1 MNRNSGSVTAAL
13 CCLAMI
19 CEGFDLQ
26 APGVTLA
33 GIREVFGLS
42 PQVQGVFLS
51 IGTLGMM
58 IGAIAGGRLAD
69 RVGRKQVLLG
79 AILLYSVFT
88 FLTIVADSTIWLL
101 TIRLLTGI
109 GLGAAL
115 PTIISI
121 AAEGVAE
128 QRRDLTV
135 GILLAG
141 PPIGAALVSLLA
153 AVNSQTSQWKLVY
166 VVGGLVP
173 ALVVVPILWWLLPD
187 TFKSRKVS
195 TQVVRAD
202 IGATLF
208 GGGRATQTLAIWI
221 AFFAMLLVL
230 FVIVGWLPSLLI
242 SRGISRSDASL
253 VQMLFNLGA
262 IPGTVLAGYS
272 FGKATSRTAALVGF
286 FLASIVALLL
296 LSYSPPEIGY
306 VIGAGLLA
314 GMAIA
319 GAQAIIYALAP
330 RIYPT
335 AGRATG
341 MGFCVA
347 AGRIG
352 SALGPLLVGWMV
364 AARFLPAT
372 VIFSLIPVF
381 ALAGLMALGVA
392 RMVPLHSAAGGPR
405 GHAGDP

>member
-1 MNRNSGSVTAAL
+1 MVSSKSESLTAAL
-13 CCLAMI
+13 CCLAMV

-33 GIREVFGLS
+33 SLREVFALS
-42 PQVQGVFLS
+42 PQIQGLFLS

-58 IGAIAGGRLAD
+58 IGAVAGGRLAD
-69 RVGRKQVLLG
+69 SVGRKQVLIG
-79 AILLYSVFT
+79 AILLYSIFT
-88 FLTIVADSTIWLL
+88 LLTIFAGNTFWLL
-101 TIRLLTGI
+101 AIRLLTGI

-115 PTIISI
+115 PTIISV
-121 AAEGVAE
+121 AAEGVSE
-128 QRRDLTV
+128 RRRDLTV

-153 AVNSQTSQWKLVY
+153 AVNSQTSQWQQVY
-166 VVGGLVP
+166 TVGGLVP
-173 ALVVVPILWWLLPD
+173 ALIVVPILWRLLPD
-187 TFKSRKVS
+187 TFRTRPVSR
-195 TQVVRAD
+195 VVRTD
-202 IGATLF
+202 VGATLF
-208 GGGRATQTLAIWI
+208 GGARAGQTVAIWL

-262 IPGTVLAGYS
+262 IPGTVLAGYC
-272 FGKATSRTAALVGF
+272 FGRATTRTTSLVAF
-286 FLASIVALLL
+286 FLLSIVALLI

-306 VIGAGLLA
+306 VIAAGVLA

-347 AGRIG
+347 VGRVG
-352 SALGPLLVGWMV
+352 SATGPLLVGWMV
-364 AARFLPAT
+364 AAQVLPTT

-381 ALAGLMALGVA
+381 ALAGLMALIVS
-392 RMVPLHSAAGGPR
+392 RIVPFDASNTQQHR
-405 GHAGDP
+405 

>member
-1 MNRNSGSVTAAL
+1 VNRKSEYLTAAL

-33 GIREVFGLS
+33 SLREVFAMS

-69 RVGRKQVLLG
+69 TVGRKQVLLG
-79 AILLYSVFT
+79 AILLYSIFT
-88 FLTIVADSTIWLL
+88 FLTVSAGSTTWLL
-101 TIRLLTGI
+101 TLRLLTGI

-115 PTIISI
+115 PTIIAI
-121 AAEGVAE
+121 AAEGVSE
-128 QRRDLTV
+128 GRRDLTV

-153 AVNSQTSQWKLVY
+153 AVNSQTSQWQQVY
-166 VVGGLVP
+166 TVGGLVP
-173 ALVVVPILWWLLPD
+173 ALVVVPILWLLLPD
-187 TFKSRKVS
+187 TFPSRQVS
-195 TQVVRAD
+195 TGTHRAEVR
-202 IGATLF
+202 ATLF
-208 GGGRATQTLAIWI
+208 GDGRAGQTVAIWI

-242 SRGISRSDASL
+242 SRGVTRSDASL

-262 IPGTVLAGYS
+262 IPGTVLAGFF
-272 FGKATSRTAALVGF
+272 FGRASTRTASLVAF
-286 FLASIVALLL
+286 FLLSIIALLM
-296 LSYSPPEIGY
+296 LSYSPPVLGY
-306 VIGAGLLA
+306 VIAAGVLA

-347 AGRIG
+347 VGRIG
-352 SALGPLLVGWMV
+352 SATGPLLVGWMV
-364 AARFLPAT
+364 AAQFLPAT

-381 ALAGLMALGVA
+381 ALAGVMALIVA
-392 RMVPLHSAAGGPR
+392 RRWLDRSRMGS
-405 GHAGDP
+405 

>member
-1 MNRNSGSVTAAL
+1 VNRKSEYLTAAL

-33 GIREVFGLS
+33 SLR
-42 PQVQGVFLS
+42 VFLS

-69 RVGRKQVLLG
+69 TVGRKQVLLG
-79 AILLYSVFT
+79 AILLYSIFT
-88 FLTIVADSTIWLL
+88 FLTVSVGSTTWLL

-115 PTIISI
+115 PTIIAI
-121 AAEGVAE
+121 AAEGVSE
-128 QRRDLTV
+128 GRRDLTV

-153 AVNSQTSQWKLVY
+153 AVNSQTSQWQQVY
-166 VVGGLVP
+166 TAGGLVP
-173 ALVVVPILWWLLPD
+173 ALVVVPILWLLLPD
-187 TFKSRKVS
+187 AFPTRPVS
-195 TQVVRAD
+195 TGDHRAEVR
-202 IGATLF
+202 ATLF
-208 GGGRATQTLAIWI
+208 GDGRAGQTVAIWI

-242 SRGISRSDASL
+242 SRGVTRSDASV

-262 IPGTVLAGYS
+262 IPGTVLAGFF
-272 FGKATSRTAALVGF
+272 FGRASTRTASLVAF
-286 FLASIVALLL
+286 FLLSSIALLM
-296 LSYSPPEIGY
+296 LSYSPPALAY
-306 VIGAGLLA
+306 VIAAGVLA

-347 AGRIG
+347 VGRIG
-352 SALGPLLVGWMV
+352 SATGPLLVGWMV
-364 AARFLPAT
+364 AAQFLPAT
-372 VIFSLIPVF
+372 VILSLIPVF
-381 ALAGLMALGVA
+381 ALAGLMALIVA
-392 RMVPLHSAAGGPR
+392 RRWLDRSRMGS
-405 GHAGDP
+405 

>member
-1 MNRNSGSVTAAL
+1 MNRKSETLTAAL

-33 GIREVFGLS
+33 SLREVFSLS
-42 PQVQGVFLS
+42 PQVQGLFLS

-69 RVGRKQVLLG
+69 KIGRKQVLLG
-79 AILLYSVFT
+79 AILLYGAFT
-88 FLTIVADSTIWLL
+88 FLTIFAGSTFWLL
-101 TIRLLTGI
+101 AIRLLTGI

-121 AAEGVAE
+121 AAEGVSE
-128 QRRDLTV
+128 RRRDLTV

-153 AVNSQTSQWKLVY
+153 AVNSEASQWKLVY
-166 VVGGLVP
+166 MVGGIVP
-173 ALVVVPILWWLLPD
+173 ALVVVPMLWLMLPD
-187 TFKSRKVS
+187 TFKSRPAA
-195 TQVVRAD
+195 TRAEGMD
-202 IGATLF
+202 VGATLF
-208 GGGRATQTLAIWI
+208 GSGRALQTAAIWI

-242 SRGISRSDASL
+242 SRGVSRSSASL

-262 IPGTVLAGYS
+262 IPGTILAGYF
-272 FGKATSRTAALVGF
+272 FGVAATRTATLVAF
-286 FLASIVALLL
+286 FLLSIIALLL
-296 LSYSPPEIGY
+296 LSSGPPSLGY
-306 VIGAGLLA
+306 VIAAGVLA

-330 RIYPT
+330 RIYPA

-347 AGRIG
+347 VGRIG
-352 SALGPLLVGWMV
+352 SASGPLMVGWMV
-364 AARFLPAT
+364 AAQFLPTT
-372 VIFSLIPVF
+372 VIFWLIPVF
-381 ALAGLMALGVA
+381 ALAGLMALVVS
-392 RMVPLHSAAGGPR
+392 RLVPLETLGNR
-405 GHAGDP
+405 

>member
-1 MNRNSGSVTAAL
+1 
-13 CCLAMI
+13 
-19 CEGFDLQ
+19 
-26 APGVTLA
+26 
-33 GIREVFGLS
+33 
-42 PQVQGVFLS
+42 
-51 IGTLGMM
+51 
-58 IGAIAGGRLAD
+58 
-69 RVGRKQVLLG
+69 
-79 AILLYSVFT
+79 
-88 FLTIVADSTIWLL
+88 
-101 TIRLLTGI
+101 
-109 GLGAAL
+109 LGAAL
-115 PTIISI
+115 PTIISV

-128 QRRDLTV
+128 HRRDLTV

-208 GGGRATQTLAIWI
+208 GGGRAIQTLAIWI

>member
-1 MNRNSGSVTAAL
+1 MNRKSEYLTAAL

-33 GIREVFGLS
+33 SIREVFALS

-69 RVGRKQVLLG
+69 RVGRKQVLIG

-88 FLTIVADSTIWLL
+88 FLTIFARSTSGLL
-101 TIRLLTGI
+101 SIRLLTGI

-115 PTIISI
+115 PTIVSV
-121 AAEGVAE
+121 AAESVSE
-128 QRRDLTV
+128 RRRDLTV

-153 AVNSQTSQWKLVY
+153 AMNSQTSQWKQVY

-173 ALVVVPILWWLLPD
+173 VLIVVPILWLLLPD
-187 TFKSRKVS
+187 TFR
-195 TQVVRAD
+195 TRAGPARVERSEV
-202 IGATLF
+202 GATLF
-208 GGGRATQTLAIWI
+208 GGGRAGQTLAIWL

-242 SRGISRSDASL
+242 GRGISRSDASL

-262 IPGTVLAGYS
+262 IPGTILAGYS
-272 FGKATSRTAALVGF
+272 FGRATTRTASLLAF
-286 FLASIVALLL
+286 FLLSVVALLI
-296 LSYSPPEIGY
+296 LSYSPPDLGY
-306 VIGAGLLA
+306 VIAAGVLA

-347 AGRIG
+347 VGRIG
-352 SALGPLLVGWMV
+352 SATGPLLVGWMV
-364 AARFLPAT
+364 AAQFLPTT

-381 ALAGLMALGVA
+381 ALAGLMALVVS
-392 RMVPLHSAAGGPR
+392 RLVPFDAGSADSMP
-405 GHAGDP
+405 

>member
-1 MNRNSGSVTAAL
+1 MNGQGTKATAIHSGSLTAAL

-33 GIREVFGLS
+33 SLREVFGLP
-42 PQVQGVFLS
+42 PQIQGLFLS

-58 IGAIAGGRLAD
+58 LGAVVGGRLAD
-69 RVGRKQVLLG
+69 RVGRKQVLIG
-79 AILLYSVFT
+79 AILLYSLFT
-88 FLTIVADSTIWLL
+88 LMTIFAGSTTQLL
-101 TIRLLTGI
+101 SIRLLTGI

-115 PTIISI
+115 PTIISV
-121 AAEGVAE
+121 AAEGVLE
-128 QRRDLTV
+128 GRRDLTV

-153 AVNSQTSQWKLVY
+153 SVNSQTSQWKLVY
-166 VVGGLVP
+166 LIGGLVP
-173 ALVVVPILWWLLPD
+173 ALIVVPVLWMLLPD
-187 TFKSRKVS
+187 TFRTRSGTRPVANTRIKE
-195 TQVVRAD
+195 
-202 IGATLF
+202 TLF
-208 GGGRATQTLAIWI
+208 GGGRAGPTLAIWI

-242 SRGISRSDASL
+242 SRGIPRSEASL

-262 IPGTVLAGYS
+262 IPGTILAGYA
-272 FGKATSRTAALVGF
+272 FGRARSRTASLLAF
-286 FLASIVALLL
+286 FLLSIVALLM
-296 LSYSPPEIGY
+296 LSYSPPELGY
-306 VIGAGLLA
+306 VIAAGILA
-314 GMAIA
+314 GMTIA

-335 AGRATG
+335 DGRATG

-347 AGRIG
+347 VGRIG
-352 SALGPLLVGWMV
+352 SATGPLLVGWMV
-364 AARFLPAT
+364 AAQFLPAT

-381 ALAGLMALGVA
+381 ALAGVMALIVS
-392 RMVPLHSAAGGPR
+392 RLVRPSS
-405 GHAGDP
+405 

>member
-1 MNRNSGSVTAAL
+1 MSSTVTRKSEYLTPAL

-33 GIREVFGLS
+33 SLREVFALS
-42 PQVQGVFLS
+42 PQIQGVFLS

-69 RVGRKQVLLG
+69 RIGSKPVLLG
-79 AILLYSVFT
+79 AILLYSLFT
-88 FLTIVADSTIWLL
+88 FVTIFAGSMVWLL
-101 TIRLLTGI
+101 AIRLLTGI

-115 PTIISI
+115 PTIIAV
-121 AAEGVAE
+121 AAAGVSE
-128 QRRDLTV
+128 RRRDLTV

-153 AVNSQTSQWKLVY
+153 ALNAETSQWKQVY
-166 VVGGLVP
+166 LVGGLVP
-173 ALVVVPILWWLLPD
+173 ALVVVPILWKLLPD
-187 TFKSRKVS
+187 TR
-195 TQVVRAD
+195 TTRAVAADPARMD

-208 GGGRATQTLAIWI
+208 GGGRATQTVAIWF

-230 FVIVGWLPSLLI
+230 FVIVGWLPSLLV
-242 SRGISRSDASL
+242 SRGVSRSEASV

-262 IPGTVLAGYS
+262 IPGTILAGYW
-272 FGKATSRTAALVGF
+272 FGRATTRTATLLAF
-286 FLASIVALLL
+286 FLLSITALLL
-296 LSYSPPEIGY
+296 LSYGPPTLGF
-306 VIGAGLLA
+306 VIAAGALA

-330 RIYPT
+330 RIYPA

-347 AGRIG
+347 VGRIG
-352 SALGPLLVGWMV
+352 SASGPLLVGWMV
-364 AARFLPAT
+364 AAQFLPTT

-381 ALAGLMALGVA
+381 ALAGVMALVVS
-392 RMVPLHSAAGGPR
+392 RLVPRENPGSG
-405 GHAGDP
+405 

>member
-1 MNRNSGSVTAAL
+1 
-13 CCLAMI
+13 MI

-33 GIREVFGLS
+33 SLREVFALS
-42 PQVQGVFLS
+42 PQIQGLFLS

-69 RVGRKQVLLG
+69 SVGRKQVLIG
-79 AILLYSVFT
+79 AILLYSIFT
-88 FLTIVADSTIWLL
+88 LLTIFAGNTFWLL
-101 TIRLLTGI
+101 AIRLLTGV

-115 PTIISI
+115 PTIISV
-121 AAEGVAE
+121 AAEGVSE
-128 QRRDLTV
+128 RRRDLTV

-153 AVNSQTSQWKLVY
+153 AVNSQTSEWKQVY
-166 VVGGLVP
+166 TVGGLVP
-173 ALVVVPILWWLLPD
+173 ALIVVPILWLLLPD
-187 TFKSRKVS
+187 TFRTHPVSR
-195 TQVVRAD
+195 VVRTD
-202 IGATLF
+202 VGATLF
-208 GGGRATQTLAIWI
+208 GGARAGQTVAIWV

-262 IPGTVLAGYS
+262 IPGTILAGYC
-272 FGKATSRTAALVGF
+272 FGRVTTRTASLVAF
-286 FLASIVALLL
+286 FLLSIVALLI

-306 VIGAGLLA
+306 VIAAGVLA

-347 AGRIG
+347 VGRIG
-352 SALGPLLVGWMV
+352 SATGPLLVGWMV
-364 AARFLPAT
+364 AAQVLPTT

-381 ALAGLMALGVA
+381 ALAGLMALIVS
-392 RMVPLHSAAGGPR
+392 RMVPV
-405 GHAGDP
+405 D

>member
-1 MNRNSGSVTAAL
+1 VNRKSEYLTAAL

-33 GIREVFGLS
+33 SLREVFALS
-42 PQVQGVFLS
+42 PQIQGLFLS

-58 IGAIAGGRLAD
+58 IGAVAGGRLAD
-69 RVGRKQVLLG
+69 SVGRKHVLIG
-79 AILLYSVFT
+79 AILLYSIFT
-88 FLTIVADSTIWLL
+88 LLTIFAGNSFWLL
-101 TIRLLTGI
+101 AIRLLTGF

-115 PTIISI
+115 PTIISV
-121 AAEGVAE
+121 AAEGVSE
-128 QRRDLTV
+128 RRRDLTV

-153 AVNSQTSQWKLVY
+153 AVNSQTSQWQQVY
-166 VVGGLVP
+166 TVGGLAP
-173 ALVVVPILWWLLPD
+173 ALIVVPILWLLLPD
-187 TFKSRKVS
+187 TFRTRPVP
-195 TQVVRAD
+195 TRVGTDV
-202 IGATLF
+202 GAILF
-208 GGGRATQTLAIWI
+208 GGARAGQTVAIWI

-262 IPGTVLAGYS
+262 IPGTVLAGYF
-272 FGKATSRTAALVGF
+272 FGRVTTRTASLVAF
-286 FLASIVALLL
+286 FLLSIVALLI
-296 LSYSPPEIGY
+296 LSYSAPEIGY
-306 VIGAGLLA
+306 VIAAGVLA

-347 AGRIG
+347 VGRIG
-352 SALGPLLVGWMV
+352 SATGPLLVGWMV
-364 AARFLPAT
+364 AAQVLPTT

-381 ALAGLMALGVA
+381 ALAGLMALIVS
-392 RMVPLHSAAGGPR
+392 RMVPF
-405 GHAGDP
+405 D

>member
-1 MNRNSGSVTAAL
+1 MDTKKGEYVTAAL

-33 GIREVFGLS
+33 SLREVFALTPQLQGL
-42 PQVQGVFLS
+42 FLS
-51 IGTLGMM
+51 IGTFGMM
-58 IGAIAGGRLAD
+58 IGAIVGGRLAD
-69 RVGRKQVLLG
+69 RVGRKQVLIG
-79 AILLYSVFT
+79 AILLYSAFT
-88 FLTIVADSTIWLL
+88 FLTIFAGSTFWLL
-101 TIRLLTGI
+101 TIRLLTGV

-121 AAEGVAE
+121 AAEGVSE

-153 AVNSQTSQWKLVY
+153 AVNPQTSQWKLVY
-166 VVGGLVP
+166 MVGGLVP
-173 ALVVVPILWWLLPD
+173 ALIVAPLLWLFLPD
-187 TFKSRKVS
+187 TFRTLAGTARVARA
-195 TQVVRAD
+195 QV
-202 IGATLF
+202 GETLF
-208 GGGRATQTLAIWI
+208 GGGRASQTVAIWI

-242 SRGISRSDASL
+242 SRGTTRSEASL

-262 IPGTVLAGYS
+262 IPGTVLAGYF
-272 FGKATSRTAALVGF
+272 FGRRATRTAALFAF
-286 FLASIVALLL
+286 FLLSIVALLL
-296 LSYSPPEIGY
+296 LSYSPPDLVY
-306 VIGAGLLA
+306 VIAAGVLA

-335 AGRATG
+335 AGRSTG

-347 AGRIG
+347 VGRIG
-352 SALGPLLVGWMV
+352 SATGPLLVGWMV
-364 AARFLPAT
+364 AAHYLPTT

-381 ALAGLMALGVA
+381 ALAGLMALIVSRLVPFDA
-392 RMVPLHSAAGGPR
+392 R
-405 GHAGDP
+405 